1 MPSNQLKSLWAKK
14 SVNKETGEYRWLPL
28 LTHLYDTKYTIIS
41 LYTDWLST
49 SQQELLAINGDK
61 YAGQR
66 VIEFIAFLHDCGKA
80 TPAFQTKSGYDH
92 NYDLD
97 EALLDK
103 LADTGFTGLSVDM
116 LTESRK
122 SPHAMAGE
130 AILKNLG
137 VNPTIGAV
145 IGGHHGKPLDGISTA
160 TENEEDHTS
169 NYLQTDKKSSEQ
181 VNWKNVH
188 KELLDLALSECGY
201 ASVDNL
207 PQLTQPQA
215 IIIEGLLIMADWLAS
230 SEETKYYDRNA
241 KNEDIKDEDKDNEY
255 VDDQHYVHKQM
266 FTLVDLDT
274 TFDDI
279 NEHELERAKTA
290 WNNWNVSDKWTPD
303 DIDSEPYKTRWGFTP
318 KPIQSM
324 ITNRIEATTDPG
336 MIIVEAEM
344 GIGKTEIALLA
355 SEQLAY
361 KTGKSGLFFGL
372 PTQATSNMMF
382 GRVVKWLEYLSDNND
397 EEYLMRLATGNAG
410 FNSEYM
416 AMTDANSVD
425 QENKESGVYTNSWF
439 NGKKSIL
446 LDFTTGTIDNLLQM
460 GLKQKHLAL
469 KHLGLSRDV
478 VVIDEAHAYDSY
490 MNSFLYEAL
499 EWLGTYHVPVIVLS
513 ATLPIAKR
521 NDLLNSYY
529 HGKYGRKL
537 TRDGAV
543 PDNFAN
549 EQGYSLLSILDGK
562 QVSQYHDFPVNEN
575 KYIQVELMDDDDNKL
590 VDSTLQNISNG
601 GVAGIIV
608 NTIKHAQSIADQIP
622 DDIPHILLHS
632 SFLSTDRKKIEDE
645 ITSRLGKPTGKNIND
660 KLRLDK
666 YKYIVIGTQVLEQSL
681 DIDFDVLYSEIAP
694 IDLLLQRV
702 GRLHRHQRT
711 RPQELENPKF
721 YVFGIQPNHEY
732 GNSKY
737 IYPNYLLRKTEDLL
751 TSELVLPRDI
761 STLVNEVYSTD
772 NDTAEYAELYKAFSQ
787 ETKIEQ
793 TKAQVFQINNPRNK
807 VGISIHGWLNNQQK
821 VDSEQKAL
829 AAVRDISEGIEV
841 ILLKKNAENL
851 LTTLDNIQVM
861 GYNEKV
867 IAMQTIRLPS
877 AFCYPDIIENTIDEL
892 ETITKNNVDW
902 SGSLWLKNA
911 VCLVLDNNNNAKL
924 GDYNLH
930 YSSSNGLTYKKKE
943 DD

>member
-14 SVNKETGEYRWLPL
+14 SVIKETGEYLWLPL
-28 LTHLYDTKYTIIS
+28 LTHLYDTKYTIRA
-41 LYTDWLST
+41 LYTNWLSR
-49 SQQELLAINGDK
+49 SQQELLAINNNED
-61 YAGQR
+61 AGQQ

-97 EALLDK
+97 NELLDK
-103 LADTGFTGLSVDM
+103 LANVGFTGLSVDM

-130 AILKNLG
+130 AILENLG
-137 VNPTIGAV
+137 VNRTIGAI
-145 IGGHHGKPLDGISTA
+145 IGGHHGKPLDGISA
-160 TENEEDHTS
+160 AKENEEDHTS
-169 NYLQTDKKSSEQ
+169 NYLQTDKHTTEQ
-181 VNWKNVH
+181 NNWKSIH
-188 KELLDLALSECGY
+188 QELLDLALSECGY
-201 ASVDNL
+201 DSVDDL

-230 SEETKYYDRNA
+230 SEYTKYYDKSIHDLVN
-241 KNEDIKDEDKDNEY
+241 
-255 VDDQHYVHKQM
+255 KQM
-266 FTLVDLDT
+266 FTLVNLDT
-274 TFDDI
+274 TFDEID
-279 NEHELERAKTA
+279 EVDRFKTA
-290 WNNWNVSDKWTPD
+290 WNNWHVSDKWEPMNVD
-303 DIDSEPYKTRWGFTP
+303 NEPYKTRWGFTP

-382 GRVVKWLEYLSDNND
+382 GRVVKWLEYLSHNND

-537 TRDGAV
+537 TRDGIV
-543 PDNFAN
+543 PDNFDK
-549 EQGYSLLSILDGK
+549 EQGYPLLSILDGK
-562 QVSQYHDFPVNEN
+562 QVSQYHDFPGNED
-575 KYIQVELMDDDDNKL
+575 KHIQVELMDDNDEML
-590 VDSTLQNISNG
+590 IASALENISNG

-645 ITSRLGKPTGKNIND
+645 ITSGLGKPTGENIND
-660 KLRLDK
+660 KLRPD
-666 YKYIVIGTQVLEQSL
+666 KYIVIGTQVLEQSL

-761 STLVNEVYSTD
+761 PTLVNEVYSTD

-902 SGSLWLKNA
+902 SGSSWLKNA